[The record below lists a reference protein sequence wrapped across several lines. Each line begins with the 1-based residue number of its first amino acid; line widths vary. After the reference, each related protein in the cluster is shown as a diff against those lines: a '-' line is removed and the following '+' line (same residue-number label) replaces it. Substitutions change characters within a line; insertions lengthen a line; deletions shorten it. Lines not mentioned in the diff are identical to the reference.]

1 MIRWKLMKTLA
12 LILGIV
18 SLVLCVVVFSGSV
31 GYRESFLQYGGDAY
45 TGMQNASAQTANNV
59 MYLGQTIRM
68 ALAFFLAVQG
78 LGMIFFALCI
88 RTKQPA
94 AKEAPIPAAPQPF
107 QAPVA
112 PQFQAPVAPQQPENW
127 ICQHCGT
134 TNAPDY
140 LFCQGCGKGK

>member
-1 MIRWKLMKTLA
+1 MIRWKLLKVLA

-18 SLVLCVVVFSGSV
+18 SLALCAVVFTGSV
-31 GYRESFLQYGGDAY
+31 GYREAFLQYGGDAY
-45 TGMQNASAQTANNV
+45 TGMQNAAAQTANNV

-68 ALAFFLAVQG
+68 ALAFFRAVQG

-94 AKEAPIPAAPQPF
+94 P
-107 QAPVA
+107 APVPA
-112 PQFQAPVAPQQPENW
+112 PVVMPQQSVYTAAYQASVAPQQPENW
-127 ICQHCGT
+127 ICPHCGT
-134 TNAPDY
+134 SNAADY